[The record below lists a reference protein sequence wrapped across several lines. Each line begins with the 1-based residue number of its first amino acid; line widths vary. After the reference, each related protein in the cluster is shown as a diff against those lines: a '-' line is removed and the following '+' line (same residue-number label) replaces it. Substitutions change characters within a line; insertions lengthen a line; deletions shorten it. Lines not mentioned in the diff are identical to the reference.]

1 MNDTRSSSSD
11 LSVVIEQVRE
21 HLLQAQQ
28 LVDGVAPDS
37 VVGARL
43 QHLLDDLE
51 RQITAD
57 IRRSSGETRLD

>member
-11 LSVVIEQVRE
+11 LSAVLEQVRE

-28 LVDGVAPDS
+28 LIDGVAPAS

-51 RQITAD
+51 RQVMAD
-57 IRRSSGETRLD
+57 IRRSSGEARLD